1 MHGLTV
7 LADSFVAIDKFQKKY
22 PNQKQLLIDALKNN
36 FNGYDELR
44 SFLLGCPKFG
54 NNIDEVDNEAKDI
67 AKMGRIFKELI
78 LKAYGEISSDGRRF
92 VKNGG
97 ALSKEFEETP
107 AFDAL
112 YTELFDT
119 EGSAVDFFK
128 AVLPN
133 TANKQ

>member
-1 MHGLTV
+1 MLKKKIKYTDYFGVEREETFYFNLTE
-7 LADSFVAIDKFQKKY
+7 S
-22 PNQKQLLIDALKNN
+22 
-36 FNGYDELR
+36 ELR
-44 SFLLGCPKFG
+44 DMNLEANG
-54 NNIDEVDNEAKDI
+54 NLEQELTTAVESKDV
-67 AKMGRIFKELI
+67 AKMGRIFKDLI

-112 YTELFDT
+112 YTELFET

-128 AVLPN
+128 AVLPD
-133 TANKQ
+133 TKKKQ

>member
-1 MHGLTV
+1 MLKKKIKYTDYFGVEREETFYFNLTE
-7 LADSFVAIDKFQKKY
+7 S
-22 PNQKQLLIDALKNN
+22 
-36 FNGYDELR
+36 ELR
-44 SFLLGCPKFG
+44 DMNLEANG
-54 NNIDEVDNEAKDI
+54 NLEQELTIAVEAKDI

-97 ALSKEFEETP
+97 ALSREFEETP

-128 AVLPN
+128 AVLPD
-133 TANKQ
+133 TNKKQ

>member
-1 MHGLTV
+1 MLKKKIKYTDYLGVEREETFYFNLTE
-7 LADSFVAIDKFQKKY
+7 S
-22 PNQKQLLIDALKNN
+22 
-36 FNGYDELR
+36 ELR
-44 SFLLGCPKFG
+44 DMNIEANG
-54 NNIDEVDNEAKDI
+54 NLEQELRTAVEAKDV
-67 AKMGRIFKELI
+67 AKMGRIFKSLI

-97 ALSKEFEETP
+97 ALSREFEETP

-128 AVLPN
+128 AVLPD
-133 TANKQ
+133 TKKKQ